1 MPGFNTVDQMKYRSS
16 PDIQPYSGGW
26 CEKTQRLLNFCHFH
40 IYCLKIV
47 EISNFTLRYDFSDLD
62 KKKLAWNRLAL
73 VVPSLIMSNKNQNT
87 NVMQCDTGHNDHF
100 GGDYFNFDS
109 LIHVHWWVLVARL
122 RVVQSLWN
130 NYYLTRSFN
139 SRMYGTNMGIKF
151 RWSSINC
158 FQLTCILKTKECIE
172 RNQWKR
178 PAANQWAVAK
188 HGQKFS

>member
-1 MPGFNTVDQMKYRSS
+1 MMRKKRTDYWIFA
-16 PDIQPYSGGW
+16 
-26 CEKTQRLLNFCHFH
+26 
-40 IYCLKIV
+40 
-47 EISNFTLRYDFSDLD
+47 ISTSLVWKLWRFWILHWGMISAIWP
-62 KKKLAWNRLAL
+62 KKNRQAFL
-73 VVPSLIMSNKNQNT
+73 VPSLIMSNKNQNT
-87 NVMQCDTGHNDHF
+87 NFMQCDTRHRDHF
-100 GGDYFNFDS
+100 GGDYINFDS

-139 SRMYGTNMGIKF
+139 SSMYGTNMGIKF

-158 FQLTCILKTKECIE
+158 FLLTCFLKTKECIE